1 MNTQEAPPFPAT
13 TVKAWSEDAL
23 ARLLEQAFRS
33 GCYYGPNPFQD
44 MARHAAKVVLS
55 HASAGSSFLLKDA
68 PAPTPAAKETN
79 DA

>member
-1 MNTQEAPPFPAT
+1 MNPQEAPPFPAA

-23 ARLLEQAFRS
+23 AGLLEQAFRS
-33 GCYYGPNPFQD
+33 RRYYGPNFFRD

-68 PAPTPAAKETN
+68 EAEAKETD
-79 DA
+79 DAQ